1 MCLAVPGQIIEIA
14 GEGVSRTG
22 RVSFGGIVKQIS
34 LAYTPEAIIGD
45 YVLAHVGFALQIVDE
60 EEARHVFAYLEEL
73 GELDEIRGETDALH

>member
-1 MCLAVPGQIIEIA
+1 MCLAIPGQLIEIT
-14 GEGVSRTG
+14 GEGISRTG

-60 EEARHVFAYLEEL
+60 EEARRVFAYLEEL
-73 GELDEIRGETDALH
+73 GELDEIRGN

>member
-1 MCLAVPGQIIEIA
+1 
-14 GEGVSRTG
+14 
-22 RVSFGGIVKQIS
+22 VSFGGIVKQIS

>member
-1 MCLAVPGQIIEIA
+1 MCLAIPGQLIEIT
-14 GEGVSRTG
+14 GEGISRTG

-60 EEARHVFAYLEEL
+60 EEARRVFAYLEEL
-73 GELDEIRGETDALH
+73 GEVDEIRGESDALH